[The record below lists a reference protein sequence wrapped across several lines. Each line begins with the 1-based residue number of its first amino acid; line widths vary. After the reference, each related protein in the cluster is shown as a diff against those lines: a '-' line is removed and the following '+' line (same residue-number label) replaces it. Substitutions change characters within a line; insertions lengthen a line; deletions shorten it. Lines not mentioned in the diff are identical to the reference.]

1 MLSVTENNN
10 DVDKDFLADMIARID
25 NLEAVNN
32 SFANWMYLI
41 KINEIEAGVHIVMR
55 TDEIKVITWDRLY
68 KAA

>member
-41 KINEIEAGVHIVMR
+41 KIN
-55 TDEIKVITWDRLY
+55 K
-68 KAA
+68 